1 MSSHE
6 DYKPGIYLV
15 SQGQFKGAAI
25 FLIEVSDPA
34 ESEFVYMTIFNP
46 ESKESHE
53 ISFDEWLQ
61 MVNEDGLNWSSE
73 IPDEVKDMYLKGSF
87 SLIEGLD

>member
-25 FLIEVSDPA
+25 FLIEVSDP
-34 ESEFVYMTIFNP
+34 
-46 ESKESHE
+46 
-53 ISFDEWLQ
+53 D
-61 MVNEDGLNWSSE
+61 
-73 IPDEVKDMYLKGSF
+73 
-87 SLIEGLD
+87 